1 MEQQVIFSDRAYTAL
16 MTETLGK
23 INTETGGIFLGHF
36 NNDKWYIIESIDPG
50 PRSIFS
56 PAYFEYDEAYV
67 NHLANKINR
76 LYKTPLRLIG
86 LWHRHP
92 GSMDSFSSTDNE
104 THAKFAGIN
113 PYGVLSALVNID
125 PVFRITMY
133 SIPERKS
140 ILTAA
145 RKIHSYQVGDRYI
158 PEDFISLNPPARLEK
173 RINDTVLMNMER
185 NKKSRVFYSIIER
198 ASRVN
203 HSVLE
208 AQHNNPA
215 PIPVLD
221 DDLEKIIEAFEDDFD
236 FFEKRGISCTL
247 SRTNDGALFLYEGRK
262 PENKRGAVEIFMGDG
277 KMYIR
282 YNNRTFRYTPGLFAA
297 VSKRSSVLGLG
308 VMA

>member
-1 MEQQVIFSDRAYTAL
+1 MEQQVIFSKRAYTAL

-36 NNDKWYIIESIDPG
+36 SNDKWYIIESIDPG

-92 GSMDSFSSTDNE
+92 GSMDSFSSTDEE

-113 PYGVLSALVNID
+113 PYGILSALVNID
-125 PVFRITMY
+125 PVFRLTIY

-140 ILTAA
+140 FLTAT
-145 RKIHSYQVGDRYI
+145 RKIRSYLVGDNYI
-158 PEDFISLNPPARLEK
+158 PEDFLSLNPTARLEK
-173 RINDTVLMNMER
+173 KINDTVLMNMER
-185 NKKSRVFYSIIER
+185 NKKSRLFYSIIEK
-198 ASRVN
+198 ASRTDHN
-203 HSVLE
+203 LPE
-208 AQHNNPA
+208 AQNKNHG

-221 DDLEKIIEAFEDDFD
+221 ADIEKIIEAFEKDLD
-236 FFEKRGISCTL
+236 FFEKRGINCTL
-247 SRTNDGALFLYEGRK
+247 SRTNDGALFLYEGQRT
-262 PENKRGAVEIFMGDG
+262 EHKRGAAEIFMSTG

-282 YNNRTFRYTPGLFAA
+282 YNNRTFLYTPGLFADA
-297 VSKRSSVLGLG
+297 GKICV
-308 VMA
+308 